1 LEHRASRLPYVA
13 SVAVLLTG
21 LASVATPA
29 MAGALTG
36 STFDI
41 DIAGFNSTGTA
52 GAYVVS
58 PLQVAFGS
66 TQVFDGAGINGQ
78 DITVSSSET
87 VGATTTTD
95 TIIISTPTNFLTTAT
110 INGTT
115 ISDLQLD
122 LGDGNAGGV
131 GIALTTAILSSSATG
146 FLLYNSGAT
155 MFGLG
160 PANDSSTT
168 SLSGAEG
175 VLYGSA
181 AISALDV
188 NEFEIAFTYANPVAP
203 LPEPDSFGVF
213 GAGLMGLLMLGQR
226 RRLTR

>member
-1 LEHRASRLPYVA
+1 
-13 SVAVLLTG
+13 
-21 LASVATPA
+21 
-29 MAGALTG
+29 
-36 STFDI
+36 
-41 DIAGFNSTGTA
+41 
-52 GAYVVS
+52 
-58 PLQVAFGS
+58 
-66 TQVFDGAGINGQ
+66 
-78 DITVSSSET
+78 
-87 VGATTTTD
+87 
-95 TIIISTPTNFLTTAT
+95 
-110 INGTT
+110 
-115 ISDLQLD
+115 
-122 LGDGNAGGV
+122 
-131 GIALTTAILSSSATG
+131 
-146 FLLYNSGAT
+146 